1 MALETAKLSAVAWLG
16 RGYRA
21 SRALKGAI
29 VTLVVALMALNVVG
43 AYGFMARAHIAHEV
57 AGEAQVADHAA
68 QVEARKRLAAA
79 NLANID
85 RRIAQ
90 IDSAVDVATKRRPS
104 GAMALAER
112 QSGRRDQLVAERAQA
127 AKALAAVEVE
137 DSGVAAEHNQIAAD
151 FGPIQYLANLI
162 GAERKIVMRWFVLC
176 VACASPALRAGFFNE
191 ES

>member
-137 DSGVAAEHNQIAAD
+137 DSGCRSRAQPNR
-151 FGPIQYLANLI
+151 G
-162 GAERKIVMRWFVLC
+162 R
-176 VACASPALRAGFFNE
+176 LR
-191 ES
+191 SHPVSCKPDRR